1 MSKMR
6 AMVVPQPGGRF
17 RMEERDLP
25 EPGRHEVR
33 IRVQACGVCHSD
45 SADRRRP
52 YSGHQSIRAFPVMR

>member
-6 AMVVPQPGGRF
+6 AAVVPAAHSRF

-33 IRVQACGVCHSD
+33 ILVRACGVCHSD
-45 SADRRRP
+45 VVTVEGMMPGLGPGHLRP
-52 YSGHQSIRAFPVMR
+52 